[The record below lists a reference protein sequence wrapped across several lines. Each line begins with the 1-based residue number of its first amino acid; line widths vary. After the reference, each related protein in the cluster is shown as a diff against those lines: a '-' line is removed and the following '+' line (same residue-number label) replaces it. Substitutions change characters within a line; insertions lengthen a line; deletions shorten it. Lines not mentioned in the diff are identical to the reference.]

1 MAPALLRL
9 TRKNTVFYSLD
20 IWRKLWEPL
29 RVSGSLFRESL
40 AGFHTPGSGS
50 GVVAQRPA
58 TLWTV
63 AYRLGD
69 SFRGLWWTKALGKTG
84 L

>member
-1 MAPALLRL
+1 MANLILVVRP
-9 TRKNTVFYSLD
+9 V
-20 IWRKLWEPL
+20 
-29 RVSGSLFRESL
+29 LFVPT
-40 AGFHTPGSGS
+40 GFHTPGSGS

-63 AYRLGD
+63 AYRMGD
-69 SFRGLWWTKALGKTG
+69 SFRGLWWTKALGKTE